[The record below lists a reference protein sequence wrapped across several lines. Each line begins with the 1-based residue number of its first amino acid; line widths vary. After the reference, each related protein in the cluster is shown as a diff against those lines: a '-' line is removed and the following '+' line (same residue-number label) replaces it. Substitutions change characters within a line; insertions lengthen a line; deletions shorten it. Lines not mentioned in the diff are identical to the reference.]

1 MSEISF
7 LFEIGAIL
15 VSVVILYLL
24 FKLLKSLTML
34 LIHSVGAL
42 ILLFLINSVL
52 GFNIAIN
59 AFSILAVALGGLPG
73 LILVLILHVLG
84 LAF

>member
-1 MSEISF
+1 MTSI
-7 LFEIGAIL
+7 LFEILTI
-15 VSVVILYLL
+15 VFSIVILYVI

>member
-15 VSVVILYLL
+15 ISLVILYLL
-24 FKLLKSLTML
+24 FKLLKSLAML

-42 ILLFLINSVL
+42 ILLFLINYVL

-59 AFSILAVALGGLPG
+59 AFSILTVALGGLPG
-73 LILVLILHVLG
+73 LILVVILHLLG

>member
-1 MSEISF
+1 
-7 LFEIGAIL
+7 
-15 VSVVILYLL
+15 
-24 FKLLKSLTML
+24 
-34 LIHSVGAL
+34 
-42 ILLFLINSVL
+42 LINSVL